1 MYVHLMN
8 KDAKSFNLELKILNE
23 INKSKNHSQ
32 RSISKNV
39 NVALGLA
46 NAVIRKLV
54 KKGLLKLQEAPMRRY
69 FYYLTP
75 KGFIEK
81 SRLTKEFLESSLEF
95 YSKAKDD
102 YETEF
107 NKIKKERK
115 FIILAGMSEL
125 TEIAILSSKIL
136 NVEVDYIF
144 SPKIKEKTFCGL
156 KVLNKLD
163 KDKFTKNN
171 TNLILTEFANPKGI
185 YNLLIKRFD
194 VLSPKFLMID

>member
-1 MYVHLMN
+1 
-8 KDAKSFNLELKILNE
+8 
-23 INKSKNHSQ
+23 
-32 RSISKNV
+32 
-39 NVALGLA
+39 
-46 NAVIRKLV
+46 
-54 KKGLLKLQEAPMRRY
+54 MRRY

-144 SPKIKEKTFCGL
+144 SPKIKEK
-156 KVLNKLD
+156 N
-163 KDKFTKNN
+163 
-171 TNLILTEFANPKGI
+171 ILW
-185 YNLLIKRFD
+185 
-194 VLSPKFLMID
+194 S